1 MHGSLLLFIILLCTL
16 TISVYFGNMNMN
28 LSENFTTGLGNW
40 QQAAAQ
46 QLASQQAAAQQLA
59 SQQLAAQ
66 QLAAQQAAAQQLEAA
81 QKLLE
86 QNKNSL
92 PTTPSVTTPSV
103 TTPSVTTPS
112 VTTPSVTTPEVTTP
126 SVTTPEVTTPS
137 VTTPAATTPSVTTP
151 AATTPAGKINISFSP
166 DDLNNLF
173 ANLNAFDM
181 KQQMEMNNAG
191 FGDTSKNPVS
201 DYYNWLAFW
210 NTVATTN
217 DKKSALQASNYI
229 PKTQAVPKTS
239 PNCPHCQSGETG
251 VCVGCGGQGGQG
263 ATLTYKNRF
272 SDFIA
277 SHGAG
282 YRGKGKWSG
291 FGGQGG
297 DDDDGPSLA
306 ELAEKTGSGTAGLLR
321 DTGSGTVGLLKDT
334 GSGAVGLLK
343 DTSSGAVGLL
353 RETGSGAAGLLK
365 SYPTILNQQ
374 SQAGQSNV
382 GAVGGGGGGTAGQ
395 MNASG
400 SGALSNTPLGKS
412 GIDPYSYNGALV
424 SKGSNFIPVTDDFSA
439 FRK

>member
-1 MHGSLLLFIILLCTL
+1 
-16 TISVYFGNMNMN
+16 MNMN
-28 LSENFTTGLGNW
+28 LSEKFTTELGNVKQVAGQQLDAAGQQLDAAGQQITGQQLNAAG
-40 QQAAAQ
+40 QQAATAQ
-46 QLASQQAAAQQLA
+46 QLDAAGQQITGQQAAT
-59 SQQLAAQ
+59 
-66 QLAAQQAAAQQLEAA
+66 AQQLEAA

-86 QNKNSL
+86 PNKNSL
-92 PTTPSVTTPSV
+92 PTTPVATTPAPAATTPAATTPAATTPAVTTPA
-103 TTPSVTTPS
+103 
-112 VTTPSVTTPEVTTP
+112 
-126 SVTTPEVTTPS
+126 
-137 VTTPAATTPSVTTP
+137 VTTPAATTPAV
-151 AATTPAGKINISFSP
+151 TTPAGKINISFSP

-201 DYYNWLAFW
+201 EYYNWLAFW

-263 ATLTYKNRF
+263 ATLKYKNRF

-282 YRGKGKWSG
+282 YRGKGKWTG

-343 DTSSGAVGLL
+343 DTGSGAVGLLKDTGSGAVGLL

-365 SYPTILNQQ
+365 SHPTILNQQ

-382 GAVGGGGGGTAGQ
+382 GAVGGGGATGQ

-400 SGALSNTPLGKS
+400 SGALSNTPLGQS

-424 SKGSNFIPVTDDFSA
+424 AKGSNFIPVTNDFSA